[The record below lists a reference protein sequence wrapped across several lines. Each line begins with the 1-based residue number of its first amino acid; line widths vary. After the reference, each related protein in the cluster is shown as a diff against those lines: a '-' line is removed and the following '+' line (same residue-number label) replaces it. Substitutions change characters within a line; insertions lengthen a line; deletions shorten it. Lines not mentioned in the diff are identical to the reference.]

1 MYFRFS
7 SAVVLVVLISAA
19 GIFLEKQRLALDRRV
34 SRQQYRLDVLRDRQ
48 ARLRLQTEQLG
59 APVRTIDALEKGRLE
74 IRRTERLSRSPF
86 RHPPRLLWR

>member
-19 GIFLEKQRLALDRRV
+19 GIALEKNRLNLDRRI

-48 ARLRLQTEQLG
+48 ARLRLRTEQLG
-59 APVRTIDALEKGRLE
+59 APSRTIDALEKGALELRRADRLSPSPS
-74 IRRTERLSRSPF
+74 ERLPL
-86 RHPPRLLWR
+86 LLWR